1 MNVEHTVSFLLP
13 QGYRDEQGQ
22 LHRSGRMRRAS
33 AADEVRAM
41 LDPRSREQE
50 GYGIIVLLASVI
62 VSLGDLAGVDTK
74 VIEAL
79 SEEDLTYLREQYRI
93 LNEAG
98 SSTLVQSFKKVKNF
112 KSPLFIDDLKF
123 FCCQVLK
130 FYVACVVCVAPL
142 LYNILEVFDHETLV

>member
-1 MNVEHTVSFLLP
+1 MRKIAFDNDAYLKMQSQHIMERIHSFDNKL
-13 QGYRDEQGQ
+13 
-22 LHRSGRMRRAS
+22 
-33 AADEVRAM
+33 
-41 LDPRSREQE
+41 
-50 GYGIIVLLASVI
+50 
-62 VSLGDLAGVDTK
+62 
-74 VIEAL
+74 
-79 SEEDLTYLREQYRI
+79 YLEFGGK
-93 LNEAG
+93 LFDDG

>member
-13 QGYRDEQGQ
+13 QGYRDDQGQ
-22 LHRSGRMRRAS
+22 RHRNGRMRRAS

-62 VSLGDLAGVDTK
+62 VSLGDLAGVDTQ

-93 LNEAG
+93 LNEA
-98 SSTLVQSFKKVKNF
+98 
-112 KSPLFIDDLKF
+112 
-123 FCCQVLK
+123 
-130 FYVACVVCVAPL
+130 
-142 LYNILEVFDHETLV
+142 

>member
-13 QGYRDEQGQ
+13 QAYRGEQGQ
-22 LHRSGRMRRAS
+22 LQRSGRMRRAS

-62 VSLGDLAGVDTK
+62 VSLGDLAGVDTQ

-93 LNEAG
+93 LNEA
-98 SSTLVQSFKKVKNF
+98 
-112 KSPLFIDDLKF
+112 
-123 FCCQVLK
+123 
-130 FYVACVVCVAPL
+130 
-142 LYNILEVFDHETLV
+142 

>member
-22 LHRSGRMRRAS
+22 LHCSGRMRRAS

-62 VSLGDLAGVDTK
+62 VSLGDLAGVDTQ

-93 LNEAG
+93 LNEA
-98 SSTLVQSFKKVKNF
+98 
-112 KSPLFIDDLKF
+112 
-123 FCCQVLK
+123 
-130 FYVACVVCVAPL
+130 
-142 LYNILEVFDHETLV
+142 

>member
-1 MNVEHTVSFLLP
+1 MWNIRFLSCFR
-13 QGYRDEQGQ
+13 RDIAMS
-22 LHRSGRMRRAS
+22 RDSSSGRMRRAS

-62 VSLGDLAGVDTK
+62 VSLGDLAGVDTQ

-93 LNEAG
+93 LNEA
-98 SSTLVQSFKKVKNF
+98 
-112 KSPLFIDDLKF
+112 
-123 FCCQVLK
+123 
-130 FYVACVVCVAPL
+130 
-142 LYNILEVFDHETLV
+142 

>member
-1 MNVEHTVSFLLP
+1 MKIIDAGKINSLFL
-13 QGYRDEQGQ
+13 
-22 LHRSGRMRRAS
+22 H
-33 AADEVRAM
+33 
-41 LDPRSREQE
+41 
-50 GYGIIVLLASVI
+50 VLLVLLFIPCVVI
-62 VSLGDLAGVDTK
+62 CEY
-74 VIEAL
+74 IR
-79 SEEDLTYLREQYRI
+79 Y
-93 LNEAG
+93 G